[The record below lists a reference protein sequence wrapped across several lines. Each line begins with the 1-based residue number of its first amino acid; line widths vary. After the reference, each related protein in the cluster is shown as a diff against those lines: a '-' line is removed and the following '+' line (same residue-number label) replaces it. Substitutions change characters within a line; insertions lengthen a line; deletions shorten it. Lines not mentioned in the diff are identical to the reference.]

1 MGGSHQCIRQ
11 KRKSPLTAFATG
23 GSCHLVCVAGSIR
36 QRQIPMHS
44 ISPVAENMP
53 GRMLAWSRGPLA
65 TEDLW
70 ISHYLCRAQEL
81 LDWRRVVRVLTH
93 LPCCVNVANRSLP
106 SQHRPL

>member
-1 MGGSHQCIRQ
+1 
-11 KRKSPLTAFATG
+11 
-23 GSCHLVCVAGSIR
+23 
-36 QRQIPMHS
+36 MHS

-81 LDWRRVVRVLTH
+81 LDWR
-93 LPCCVNVANRSLP
+93 P
-106 SQHRPL
+106 SAFH